1 MTKGLFRQDHPYL
14 FGLIVL
20 GGMAMI
26 FWVGV
31 AFFISHL
38 VHPTA
43 SDLFNHKNGIGV
55 IDLKGIMLTSE
66 EVLANLAE
74 FRQDKNIKAVII
86 RIDSPGGAVGAAQ
99 EIYQD
104 IKRTSKVKPVVA
116 SMASVAA
123 SGGYYA
129 AIGATKIFANPGT
142 MTGSI
147 GVIIKFANLEKILSI
162 IGYQAEVIKSGINKD
177 IGSFSR
183 AMTAAERELLQTMID
198 NVHNQFI
205 QAIATERKLGVELV
219 RPMAD
224 GRIFTGSQA
233 KDLGLIDHLG
243 NFTDAVDQ
251 AMILAGLEGEQPNL
265 IYPEAKNF
273 SFIDMLVSEKAQSLI
288 KLLQP
293 NPVSLMYQWNPSV
306 Q

>member
-1 MTKGLFRQDHPYL
+1 
-14 FGLIVL
+14 
-20 GGMAMI
+20 MI

-251 AMILAGLEGEQPNL
+251 AMTLAGLEGEQPNL

>member
-20 GGMAMI
+20 GAMGMI
-26 FWVGV
+26 FWAGV
-31 AFFISHL
+31 AFFISRL
-38 VHPTA
+38 VHPA
-43 SDLFNHKNGIGV
+43 SGDLFTHKNGIGV
-55 IDLKGIMLTSE
+55 IDLQGVMMTSE
-66 EVLANLAE
+66 ETLANLAE
-74 FRQDKNIKAVII
+74 FRRDKNIKAVLV

-104 IKRTSKVKPVVA
+104 IKRTAEVKPVVA

-129 AIGATKIFANPGT
+129 ALGATKIFANPGT

-147 GVIIKFANLEKILSI
+147 GVIIKFANLEKILDK
-162 IGYQAEVIKSGINKD
+162 IGYQTEVVKSGANKD

-183 AMTAAERELLQTMID
+183 QMTEAERALLQEMID
-198 NVHNQFI
+198 DVHNQFI
-205 QAIATERKLGVELV
+205 AAVVDARKISANTV
-219 RPMAD
+219 RPLAD

-233 KDLGLIDHLG
+233 KAFGLIDQLG
-243 NFTDAVDQ
+243 NFTDAVNQ
-251 AMILAGLEGEQPNL
+251 AMQLAGLAGEEPNL
-265 IYPEAKNF
+265 VYPAVKTF
-273 SFIDMLVSEKAQSLI
+273 PFMDMLVGDKAQSLL
-288 KLLQP
+288 KLMQSA
-293 NPVSLMYQWNPSV
+293 PVSLMYQWNPSV

>member
-251 AMILAGLEGEQPNL
+251 AMTLAGLEGEQPNL

-273 SFIDMLVSEKAQSLI
+273 SFIDMLVSERAQSLI